1 MSTNTEKFISIIKKK
16 FTPENVLSSYE
27 DCYEYA
33 QDASIEKNIAGIPEA
48 IIFVE
53 TKEDVINI
61 VKEAKKYKVPIVCR
75 GAGTNTVGACRVEHG
90 GIVLNFSKMNKILE
104 INKENMTATVQPGVI
119 LGELQ
124 EKVEKL
130 GLYYPPD
137 PSSLKIST
145 IGGSIAQSSA
155 GAKTFKYGSTKNY
168 VLNLEVVTANGEVMR
183 TGSDTV
189 KNSTGYNLTSLFV
202 GSEGT
207 LGIITEAT
215 LKLIVKPE
223 TKCVMMAYFD
233 TVEDSIKAVNSIIE
247 NQITPATI
255 DFMDK
260 NAINAVEKYYP
271 ANLLCDKE
279 AALIIEAD
287 GLEASVAQQRTIIKK
302 ILSEAGASAIQI
314 SHNDDEYEKIWS
326 ARRSS
331 MLACSKLKPDV
342 TTDDVIVPRQ
352 NLTKLL
358 KGVQAICKKYDLT
371 LCLIGHIGDG
381 SLHPQIPIDYNDEDE
396 YTRYKKAKSE
406 IYDLT
411 ARLGG
416 ILSGEHGIGAD
427 KRPYISKV
435 VNSVALDYMRAIK
448 KTFDPDNILNP
459 YKIF

>member
-1 MSTNTEKFISIIKKK
+1 MSTNTENFINIIKKD
-16 FTPENVLSSYE
+16 FTTDSVLSTYE
-27 DCYEYA
+27 DCLSYA
-33 QDASIEKNIAGIPEA
+33 QDASYIKDNNKVPDAVV
-48 IIFVE
+48 FVK
-53 TKEDVINI
+53 TRNDVIK
-61 VKEAKKYKVPIVCR
+61 VVEQAKKYKIPIVCR
-75 GAGTNTVGACRVEHG
+75 GAGTNTVGACRIELG
-90 GIVLNFSKMNKILE
+90 GIVLSFAKMNKILE

-119 LGELQ
+119 LGDLQ
-124 EKVEKL
+124 AEVEKF

-137 PSSLKIST
+137 PSNLKLST
-145 IGGSIAQSSA
+145 IGGSIAQSSG
-155 GAKTFKYGSTKNY
+155 GARTFKYGTTKNY
-168 VLNLEVVTANGEVMR
+168 VLNLEVVTADGKIMH

-223 TKCVMMAYFD
+223 IKRVIMAYFD
-233 TVEDSIKAVNSIIE
+233 TVEASVKTVNSIIE
-247 NQITPATI
+247 NCITPATL

-260 NAINAVEKYYP
+260 NAINAVEKYNP
-271 ANLLCDKE
+271 TGLLCDKE
-279 AALIIEAD
+279 AALIIEVD
-287 GLEASVAQQRTIIKK
+287 GSAESVDRQIIIVEK
-302 ILSEAGASAIQI
+302 ILREMKAAEIKI
-314 SHNDDEYEKIWS
+314 SNNNEEYEKIWS

-331 MLACSKLKPDV
+331 MPACVKIKPDV

-352 NLTKLL
+352 NLTELV
-358 KGVQAICKKYDLT
+358 KGVQSICKKYNLT

-411 ARLGG
+411 AKLGG
-416 ILSGEHGIGAD
+416 IISGEHGIGAD
-427 KRPYISKV
+427 KRPFISKV
-435 VNSVALDYMRAIK
+435 VNSIALDYMREIK
-448 KTFDPDNILNP
+448 KIFDPDNILNP

>member
-1 MSTNTEKFISIIKKK
+1 MLTSSEKFINSIRKKI
-16 FTPENVLSSYE
+16 SSANILTTKE
-27 DCYEYA
+27 ECYAYA
-33 QDASIEKNIAGIPEA
+33 QDASNIKEIKGVPDAVV
-48 IIFVE
+48 FVE
-53 TKEDVINI
+53 SREDVINVI
-61 VKEAKKYKVPIVCR
+61 KQAKNYKIPVICR

-90 GIVLNFSKMNKILE
+90 GIILNFSKMNKILE
-104 INKENMTATVQPGVI
+104 VNKENMSARVQPGVV
-119 LGELQ
+119 LGKLQ
-124 EKVEKL
+124 AEVEKL

-137 PSSLKIST
+137 PSNLRVST
-145 IGGSIAQSSA
+145 VGGSIAQASG
-155 GAKTFKYGSTKNY
+155 GAKTFKYGATKNY
-168 VLNLEVVTANGEVMR
+168 VLNLEVVTANGDVMY

-223 TKCVMMAYFD
+223 AHVVMMAYFD
-233 TVEDSIKAVNSIIE
+233 SIEDSVRAVNSIIE
-247 NQITPATI
+247 EKVTPACI

-260 NAINAVEKYYP
+260 NAINTVEKFYP
-271 ANLLCDKE
+271 SGLLCDKE
-279 AALIIEAD
+279 AALVIEID
-287 GLEASVAQQRTIIKK
+287 GKISEVKNECKVIDALLKK
-302 ILSEAGASAIQI
+302 SGASAIRF
-314 SHNDDEYEKIWS
+314 SNNEEEYEKIWS

-331 MLACSKLKPDV
+331 MAACAMLKPNV

-352 NLTKLL
+352 NLAKLVR
-358 KGVQAICKKYDLT
+358 GVQNICDKYQLT
-371 LCLIGHIGDG
+371 TCFVGHVGDG

-396 YTRYKKAKSE
+396 YLRYKKAKSE

-411 ARLGG
+411 AALNG

-435 VNSVALDYMRAIK
+435 VNSVALDYMRMIK

>member
-1 MSTNTEKFISIIKKK
+1 MSINTERFISTIK
-16 FTPENVLSSYE
+16 ERLDSDCVLSSYE
-27 DCYEYA
+27 DCSEYA
-33 QDASIEKNIAGIPEA
+33 QDASNVKENTRIPDA
-48 IIFVE
+48 VVFVR
-53 TKEDVINI
+53 TKEDVINVI
-61 VKEAKKYKVPIVCR
+61 KQAKKYNIPVICR
-75 GAGTNTVGACRVEHG
+75 GAGTNTVGACRAEHG
-90 GIVLNFSKMNKILE
+90 GIVLNFARMNKILE

-119 LGELQ
+119 LGDLQ
-124 EKVEKL
+124 AEVEKC

-137 PSSLKIST
+137 PSNLKVST
-145 IGGSIAQSSA
+145 IGGSIAQSSG
-155 GAKTFKYGSTKNY
+155 GAKTFKYGTTKNY
-168 VLNLEVVTANGEVMR
+168 VLNLEVVTADGEVMR

-215 LKLIVKPE
+215 LKLVVKPE
-223 TKCVMMAYFD
+223 AKRVMMAYFD
-233 TVEDSIKAVNSIIE
+233 TVDASVKAVNAIIE
-247 NQITPATI
+247 NRITPATI

-260 NAINAVEKYYP
+260 NAINAVEKFYP
-271 ANLLCDKE
+271 AGLLCDKE
-279 AALIIEAD
+279 AALIIEVD
-287 GLEASVAQQRTIIKK
+287 GLAESVERQRTVIERILFDMGAAEIK
-302 ILSEAGASAIQI
+302 I
-314 SHNDDEYEKIWS
+314 SHNDEDYEKIWS

-331 MLACSKLKPDV
+331 MLACAKIKPDV

-352 NLTKLL
+352 NLTELV
-358 KGVQAICKKYDLT
+358 KGVQDICEKHNLT

-396 YTRYKKAKSE
+396 YTRYKMAKSE

-411 ARLGG
+411 AKLGG

>member
-1 MSTNTEKFISIIKKK
+1 MSINTERFISTIK
-16 FTPENVLSSYE
+16 ERLDSDCVLSSHE
-27 DCYEYA
+27 DCSEYA
-33 QDASIEKNIAGIPEA
+33 HDASNVKEKTRIPDA
-48 IIFVE
+48 VVFVR
-53 TKEDVINI
+53 TKEDVINVI
-61 VKEAKKYKVPIVCR
+61 KQAKKYNIPVICR
-75 GAGTNTVGACRVEHG
+75 GAGTNTVGACRAEHG
-90 GIVLNFSKMNKILE
+90 GIVLNFARMNKILE

-119 LGELQ
+119 LGDLQ
-124 EKVEKL
+124 AEVEKC

-137 PSSLKIST
+137 PSNLKVST
-145 IGGSIAQSSA
+145 IGGSIAQSSG
-155 GAKTFKYGSTKNY
+155 GAKTFKYGTTKNY
-168 VLNLEVVTANGEVMR
+168 VLNLEVVTADGEVMR

-215 LKLIVKPE
+215 LKLVVKPE
-223 TKCVMMAYFD
+223 AKRVMMAYFD
-233 TVEDSIKAVNSIIE
+233 TVDASVKAVNAIIE
-247 NQITPATI
+247 NRITPATI

-260 NAINAVEKYYP
+260 NAINAVEKFYP
-271 ANLLCDKE
+271 AGLLCDKE
-279 AALIIEAD
+279 AALIIEVD
-287 GLEASVAQQRTIIKK
+287 GLAESVERQRTVIERILFDMGAAEIK
-302 ILSEAGASAIQI
+302 I
-314 SHNDDEYEKIWS
+314 SHNDEDYEKIWS

-331 MLACSKLKPDV
+331 MLACAKIKPDV

-352 NLTKLL
+352 NLTELV
-358 KGVQAICKKYDLT
+358 KGVQDICEKYDLT

-396 YTRYKKAKSE
+396 YTRYKMAKSE

-411 ARLGG
+411 AKLGG